1 MFILNIIISYNYIRK
16 VHLCTGKW
24 SADVPRCEKITC
36 PPIDVSDNALLQL
49 LEHNNTYGGRAVFIC
64 MWGHRLSG
72 PQNMICEGDGRWNGS
87 IPTCLGIRHYYRII
101 RLLSHRS
108 RFNLRVT
115 YGSSY
120 KTAHKSS

>member
-1 MFILNIIISYNYIRK
+1 MFIFNIIISYNYIRK

-36 PPIDVSDNALLQL
+36 PPMDVSDNALLQL
-49 LEHNNTYGGRAVFIC
+49 LEHNNTYGGRAVFTC

-87 IPTCLGIRHYYRII
+87 MPTCLGETLFSHYQTSKSSIK
-101 RLLSHRS
+101 LLTLL
-108 RFNLRVT
+108 NLRV
-115 YGSSY
+115 
-120 KTAHKSS
+120 